1 MFIESSGRG
10 LVPCGRGVP
19 APLPRLGLA
28 QHGPA
33 WPARQCH
40 LSKVKRVAGEISGAP
55 ASGRQLVGETEVRGP
70 ALPHVALYRLH
81 SLPPWPDQCPPAK
94 ASSAVRPEA
103 GGG

>member
-55 ASGRQLVGETEVRGP
+55 AGSWWGKRKCEGPRSPMLPYIASIHCHPGRTS
-70 ALPHVALYRLH
+70 AL
-81 SLPPWPDQCPPAK
+81 LPKPP
-94 ASSAVRPEA
+94 PQ
-103 GGG
+103 